1 MGLTDIAG
9 IRVGHA
15 SDFDGFTGCT
25 VILCESGAVGGVDI
39 RGSATGTQEM
49 DVLSPLHSTQR
60 VHAVCLAGGSAFGLE
75 AASGVRRFLEQKGIG
90 VQTRGGRV
98 PLVPSAI
105 LYDLAFGKK
114 GARPTRE
121 MGLAA
126 AAAATSEAVVEGN
139 IGAGLGATV
148 GKLFGMERA
157 MKSGIGSATVNL
169 TGRWAGVMVSA
180 LAVVN
185 AFGDVLDPK
194 TGLVLAGA
202 RESATSNKFSGT
214 AEALLRGDG
223 APPPLSN
230 TTLVVVATNA
240 RLSKVEAT
248 KLAQLGQHG
257 MVRTISPV
265 HTAYDG
271 DLIIALSLGDRV
283 VDVNALGVAA
293 GMAVAQAIER
303 GVRLAKPLGGLPGLG

>member
-1 MGLTDIAG
+1 
-9 IRVGHA
+9 
-15 SDFDGFTGCT
+15 
-25 VILCESGAVGGVDI
+25 
-39 RGSATGTQEM
+39 
-49 DVLSPLHSTQR
+49 
-60 VHAVCLAGGSAFGLE
+60 
-75 AASGVRRFLEQKGIG
+75 
-90 VQTRGGRV
+90 
-98 PLVPSAI
+98 
-105 LYDLAFGKK
+105 
-114 GARPTRE
+114 

-126 AAAATSEAVVEGN
+126 AAAANSEAVVEGN

-157 MKSGIGSATVNL
+157 MKSGIGSATVSL

-180 LAVVN
+180 LAAVN

-194 TGLVLAGA
+194 TGQVLAGA
-202 RESATSNKFSGT
+202 RESATSNKFTGT

-240 RLSKVEAT
+240 RLSKVEAA

-293 GMAVAQAIER
+293 GIAVAQAIER